1 MAVFEL
7 IHRVLFF
14 TRHLFAA
21 IRFPFRFTS
30 RFARTSDVS
39 AISFW
44 SLLVDFLE
52 PLTLVCLLFK
62 LVASGGSVT
71 SLSSASCAVIPAL
84 MQFNSDTALSGG
96 AERDLSLGANSSVSS
111 GFIVLCCAQG
121 SQDVGGLK
129 PT

>member
-21 IRFPFRFTS
+21 IRGFFRLTS
-30 RFARTSDVS
+30 RFVRTSDVP

-44 SLLVDFLE
+44 RLLVDFLE
-52 PLTLVCLLFK
+52 SLTLVC
-62 LVASGGSVT
+62 GSVT
-71 SLSSASCAVIPAL
+71 SLSAASCAVIPAL

-96 AERDLSLGANSSVSS
+96 AERDLSLGENSSVSS